1 MASYIGKNIGIV
13 TAYKGLLRISFNTIT
28 FPYRSPTTS
37 VPVDISF
44 TGYYFTILFASNAVE
59 LSKHYLHSAWS
70 PDINAQVFWE
80 SNKVNM
86 FPVAVIPSADVANLV
101 DKAVW
106 FSDGL

>member
-1 MASYIGKNIGIV
+1 MAIYLGKNIGIIP
-13 TAYKGLLRISFNTIT
+13 AHKGLLRIGFNAIT
-28 FPYRSPTTS
+28 FPYKSPATS
-37 VPVDISF
+37 VPVDAAF

-80 SNKVNM
+80 SNKLDM
-86 FPVAVIPSADVANLV
+86 FPVAVIPSADVANLE